1 MRNTNVRKI
10 VVTAMLSAVAAI
22 LMFIDFSVPFM
33 PSFIKL
39 DISEVPALI
48 GSFAMGPLWG
58 AAVCLVKNLINL
70 TRTSTGGVGELCNFL
85 LGAAFVVPAGF
96 IYKYKKTRKGALIAS
111 LAGAFCMAV
120 LSLPINYFITYP
132 MYTNFMPLE
141 TIVAAYQAIFPAVN
155 GLLSCLVIF
164 NMPFTFIKGILC
176 AAVTFVIYK
185 RISGVIK
192 GK

>member
-39 DISEVPALI
+39 DISETPALI
-48 GSFAMGPLWG
+48 GSFAMGPAWG

-96 IYKYKKTRKGALIAS
+96 IYKYNKSRKGALIAS
-111 LAGAFCMAV
+111 LAGALCMAV

-141 TIVAAYQAIFPAVN
+141 TIVGMYQAIFPAVD